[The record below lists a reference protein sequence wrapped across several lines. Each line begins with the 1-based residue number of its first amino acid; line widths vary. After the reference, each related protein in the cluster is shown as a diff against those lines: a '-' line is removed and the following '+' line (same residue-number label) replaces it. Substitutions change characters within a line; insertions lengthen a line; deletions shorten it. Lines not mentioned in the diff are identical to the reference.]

1 MFGDFETR
9 WGKVLFYVLIT
20 VFVLMTISPL
30 LWMAKMALVNP
41 AELDA
46 YPPKILPE
54 SLDFTSFKTIFGD
67 ARFRSALVNTVVI
80 AGFTTVICLSVGSI
94 AAYAL
99 ARLKFG
105 LRGPVL
111 SMILA
116 VAFFP
121 AVAIIAPLFLQF
133 TNWGIVNTYQSM
145 IIPDVLFALP
155 LTVYLLVAYFRE
167 LPLDIEEAA
176 KVDGASPMQAF
187 FRVTLPLSIP
197 GVVTTGLLCFIF
209 AATEFLFANTFAFD
223 ASTQPVTVIIPQFAT
238 QYRTD
243 YGAQAAASMVV
254 TIPLTVLVLAFQRRI
269 VSGLTAGAV
278 K

>member
-30 LWMAKMALVNP
+30 LWMAKMALVSP
-41 AELDA
+41 AELDV

-223 ASTQPVTVIIPQFAT
+223 SSTQPVTVIIPQFAT

-254 TIPLTVLVLAFQRRI
+254 TIPLTILVLAFQRRI

>member
-1 MFGDFETR
+1 MGGEFETR
-9 WGKVLFYVLIT
+9 WGKIVFYTLIIL
-20 VFVLMTISPL
+20 FVLMTVSPL
-30 LWMAKMALVNP
+30 LWMAKMALVSQT
-41 AELDA
+41 ELDA
-46 YPPKILPE
+46 YPPSILPQ
-54 SLDFTSFKTIFGD
+54 SLDLTSFETIFGD
-67 ARFRSALVNTVVI
+67 SRFRSGLINSVII
-80 AGFTTVICLSVGSI
+80 AGVTTVICLSVGSI

-111 SMILA
+111 STILA

-133 TNWGIVNTYQSM
+133 SNWGIVNTYQAL

-176 KVDGASPMQAF
+176 KVDGAGPMQTF

-223 ASTQPVTVIIPQFAT
+223 PSTQPVTVIIPQFAT
-238 QYRTD
+238 EYRTN

-254 TIPLTVLVLAFQRRI
+254 TVPLTILVLAFQRRI

>member
-1 MFGDFETR
+1 MFGEFETR
-9 WGKVLFYVLIT
+9 WGKVLFYVLII
-20 VFVLMTISPL
+20 VFVLMTIAPL
-30 LWMAKMALVNP
+30 LWMAKMALVSQ

-46 YPPKILPE
+46 YPPKILPQ
-54 SLDFTSFKTIFGD
+54 SLEFSSFETILAD
-67 ARFRSALVNTVVI
+67 ERFR
-80 AGFTTVICLSVGSI
+80 AGLRNSIIVAGITTIICLSVGSI

-99 ARLKFG
+99 ARLNFG
-105 LRGPVL
+105 LRGTVL

-223 ASTQPVTVIIPQFAT
+223 PSTQPVTVIIPQFAT

-243 YGAQAAASMVV
+243 YGAQAAASMIV
-254 TIPLTVLVLAFQRRI
+254 TIPLTILVLAFQRRI

>member
-1 MFGDFETR
+1 MSGEFETR
-9 WGKVLFYVLIT
+9 WGKVVFYVLI
-20 VFVLMTISPL
+20 VLFVAMTLSPL
-30 LWMAKMALVNP
+30 LWMMKMAIVSQ

-46 YPPKILPE
+46 FPPTILPHSFDLT
-54 SLDFTSFKTIFGD
+54 SLRTILGD
-67 ARFRSALVNTVVI
+67 ARFKAGLVNTLII
-80 AGFTTVICLSVGSI
+80 AGFTTVICISVGSI

-99 ARLKFG
+99 ARLKFAF
-105 LRGPVL
+105 RGPVL

-133 TNWGIVNTYQSM
+133 TKWGFVNTYQSM

-176 KVDGASPMQAF
+176 KVDGAGPLQSF
-187 FRVTLPLSIP
+187 FLVILPLSIP

-223 ASTQPVTVIIPQFAT
+223 PTTQPATVIIPQFAT
-238 QYRTD
+238 QFTTN

-254 TIPLTVLVLAFQRRI
+254 TFPLTILVLAFQRRI

>member
-30 LWMAKMALVNP
+30 LWMAKMALVSP

-133 TNWGIVNTYQSM
+133 SNWGIVNTYQSM

-223 ASTQPVTVIIPQFAT
+223 SSTQPVTVIIPQFAT

-254 TIPLTVLVLAFQRRI
+254 TIPLTILVLAFQRRI

>member
-1 MFGDFETR
+1 
-9 WGKVLFYVLIT
+9 
-20 VFVLMTISPL
+20 
-30 LWMAKMALVNP
+30 
-41 AELDA
+41 
-46 YPPKILPE
+46 
-54 SLDFTSFKTIFGD
+54 
-67 ARFRSALVNTVVI
+67 
-80 AGFTTVICLSVGSI
+80 VICLSVGSI

-133 TNWGIVNTYQSM
+133 SNWGIVNTYQSM

-176 KVDGASPMQAF
+176 KVDGAGPMQTF
-187 FRVTLPLSIP
+187 FKVTLPLSIP

-223 ASTQPVTVIIPQFAT
+223 STTQPVTVIIPQFAT
-238 QYRTD
+238 EYRTN
-243 YGAQAAASMVV
+243 YGAQAAASMIV
-254 TIPLTVLVLAFQRRI
+254 TIPLTILVLAFQRRI

>member
-1 MFGDFETR
+1 VFGDFETR
-9 WGKVLFYVLIT
+9 WGKLLFYMLIVL
-20 VFVLMTISPL
+20 FVLMTISPL
-30 LWMAKMALVNP
+30 LWMAKMALVSQ

-54 SLDFTSFKTIFGD
+54 SFDLTSFDTIFRD
-67 ARFRSALVNTVVI
+67 ARFRAGLRNSVI
-80 AGFTTVICLSVGSI
+80 VAGITTVICLSVGSI

-105 LRGPVL
+105 MRGTVL

-145 IIPDVLFALP
+145 IVPDVLFALP

-167 LPLDIEEAA
+167 LPQDIEEAA
-176 KVDGASPMQAF
+176 KVDGAGPMQAF

-223 ASTQPVTVIIPQFAT
+223 SSTQPVTVIIPQFAT

-254 TIPLTVLVLAFQRRI
+254 TIPLTILVLAFQRRI

>member
-1 MFGDFETR
+1 MSGEFETR
-9 WGKVLFYVLIT
+9 WGKVAFYVLI
-20 VFVLMTISPL
+20 VLFVAMTLSPL
-30 LWMAKMALVNP
+30 LWMMKMAIVSQ

-46 YPPKILPE
+46 FPPTILPHSFDLT
-54 SLDFTSFKTIFGD
+54 SLRTILGD
-67 ARFRSALVNTVVI
+67 ARFKAGLVNTLII
-80 AGFTTVICLSVGSI
+80 AGFTTVICISVGSI

-99 ARLKFG
+99 ARLKFAF
-105 LRGPVL
+105 RGPVL

-133 TNWGIVNTYQSM
+133 TKWGFVNTYQSM

-176 KVDGASPMQAF
+176 KVDGAGPLQSF
-187 FRVTLPLSIP
+187 FLVILPLSIP

-223 ASTQPVTVIIPQFAT
+223 PTTQPATVIIPQFAT
-238 QYRTD
+238 QFTTN

-254 TIPLTVLVLAFQRRI
+254 TFPLTILVLAFQRRI

>member
-223 ASTQPVTVIIPQFAT
+223 SSTQPVTVIIPQFAT

-254 TIPLTVLVLAFQRRI
+254 TIPLTILVLAFQRRI

>member
-254 TIPLTVLVLAFQRRI
+254 TIPLTILVLAFQRRI

>member
-1 MFGDFETR
+1 MSGEFETR
-9 WGKVLFYVLIT
+9 WGRILFYFLIV
-20 VFVLMTISPL
+20 VFILMTVSPL
-30 LWMAKMALVNP
+30 LWMAKMAVVSQS
-41 AELDA
+41 ELDQF
-46 YPPKILPE
+46 PPTILPH
-54 SLDFTSFKTIFGD
+54 SFDLSSFNTIFGD
-67 ARFRSALVNTVVI
+67 SRFQHGLLNSVII
-80 AGFTTVICLSVGSI
+80 AGFTTVICISVGSV

-99 ARLKFG
+99 ARLNFAF
-105 LRGPVL
+105 RGPVL

-121 AVAIIAPLFLQF
+121 AVAIIGPLFLQF
-133 TNWGIVNTYQSM
+133 TKVGIIDTYQSM

-176 KVDGASPMQAF
+176 KVDGAGPLQSF
-187 FRVTLPLSIP
+187 FLVTLPLSIP

-209 AATEFLFANTFAFD
+209 AATEFLFANTFAFTP
-223 ASTQPVTVIIPQFAT
+223 ATQPATVIIPQFAT
-238 QYRTD
+238 QYTRD

-254 TIPLTVLVLAFQRRI
+254 TIPLTILVLAFQRRI